1 MESIVATTPAK
12 IYTTSPLFVVADIQ
26 RSLDFYKRLG
36 FTEQSLWGEPTCF
49 AMVRRGGFEI
59 MLSLSESADRIRPN
73 GPGGIWDMYIRL
85 ADVAAEIAAIE
96 AAGIKLDR
104 GPTDAFYQMREIE
117 VLDPDGY
124 RICLAQDVS

>member
-1 MESIVATTPAK
+1 VPHSKIFTT
-12 IYTTSPLFVVADIQ
+12 TPLFVVAEMQ
-26 RSLDFYKRLG
+26 RSLDFYTKLG
-36 FTEQSLWGEPTCF
+36 FTEHSLWGEPTTCF

-59 MLSLSESADRIRPN
+59 MLSLTESPDRIRPN

-85 ADVAAEIAAIE
+85 EDVAAEIAALT
-96 AAGIKLDR
+96 AAGVKLDR

-117 VLDPDGY
+117 VVDPDGY